1 MKKLKRLIPISLI
14 LFLLSVVGCAN
25 EFNDGMEAFKR
36 KDYKIAFDKWK
47 PLAEQGHD
55 DAQYKLGK
63 LYREG
68 LGVAQDYVEAYKWY
82 YIVAKKGYGGG
93 NRYMKMVKREIN
105 PAQVNRAEKLARE
118 WMAEHEKK

>member
-1 MKKLKRLIPISLI
+1 MIKKMKRLIPIF
-14 LFLLSVVGCAN
+14 LFLAFVMGCAN
-25 EFNDGMEAFKR
+25 EFNDGMDAFKR
-36 KDYKIAFDKWK
+36 KDYKIAFEKWK

-68 LGVAQDYVEAYKWY
+68 LGVDLDYVEAYKWY

-93 NRYMKMVKREIN
+93 YKYMKMIRREIN
-105 PAQVNRAEKLARE
+105 PAQVSKAEKMAKA
-118 WMAEHEKK
+118 WMAKHEKK

>member
-1 MKKLKRLIPISLI
+1 MKRLIPILLI
-14 LFLLSVVGCAN
+14 LFLVTVVGCAN
-25 EFNDGMEAFKR
+25 EFNDGMDAFKR
-36 KDYKIAFDKWK
+36 KDYKVAFEKWK

-68 LGVAQDYVEAYKWY
+68 LGVDVDYVEAYKWY

-93 NRYMKMVKREIN
+93 YKYMKMIRREIN
-105 PAQVNRAEKLARE
+105 SDQVSKAEKMARE
-118 WMAEHEKK
+118 WMKEHEKK

>member
-1 MKKLKRLIPISLI
+1 MIKKMKRLIPIF
-14 LFLLSVVGCAN
+14 LFLAIVVGCAN
-25 EFNDGMEAFKR
+25 EFNDGMDAFKR
-36 KDYKIAFDKWK
+36 KDYKIAFEKWK

-68 LGVAQDYVEAYKWY
+68 LGVDLDYVEAYKWY

-93 NRYMKMVKREIN
+93 YKYMKMIRREIN
-105 PAQVNRAEKLARE
+105 PAQVSKAEKLAKA
-118 WMAEHEKK
+118 WMKEHEKK

>member
-1 MKKLKRLIPISLI
+1 MIKKMKPLIPIF
-14 LFLLSVVGCAN
+14 LFLAFVVGCAN
-25 EFNDGMEAFKR
+25 EFNDGMDAFKR
-36 KDYKIAFDKWK
+36 KDYKIAFEKWK

-68 LGVAQDYVEAYKWY
+68 LGVDPDYVEAYKWY

-93 NRYMKMVKREIN
+93 YKYMKMIRREIN
-105 PAQVNRAEKLARE
+105 PAQVSKAEKLAKA
-118 WMAEHEKK
+118 WMKEHEKE

>member
-1 MKKLKRLIPISLI
+1 MIKKMKRLIPIF
-14 LFLLSVVGCAN
+14 LFLAFVMGCAN

-36 KDYKIAFDKWK
+36 KDYKIAFEKWK

-68 LGVAQDYVEAYKWY
+68 LGVDLDYVEAYKWY

-93 NRYMKMVKREIN
+93 YKYMKMIRREIN
-105 PAQVNRAEKLARE
+105 PAQVSKAEKLAKA
-118 WMAEHEKK
+118 WMKEHEKK